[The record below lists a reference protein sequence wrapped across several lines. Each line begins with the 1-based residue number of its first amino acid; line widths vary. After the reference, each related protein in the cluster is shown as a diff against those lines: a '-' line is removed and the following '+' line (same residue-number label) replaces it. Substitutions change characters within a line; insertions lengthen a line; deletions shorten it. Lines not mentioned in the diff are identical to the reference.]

1 MGNTATERQNSKPV
15 KEKNNTAFLYIGTFF
30 LFAGSLSV
38 GVLMVM
44 FFLNTLGKIF

>member
-1 MGNTATERQNSKPV
+1 MGSTAPERHNIKSV